1 MLISLPRGISMK
13 FEWINGAT
21 DVSFSDKQSP
31 SWSFNTSSASI
42 IPKASKARPGHSSA
56 SIVPKATVGAWVV
69 VVTAP
74 TASAE
79 TLKVG
84 VPAHSPY
91 PKYVTVKCNDTRNET
106 CFSGHSINVFR
117 LVWKNLNNN
126 IDYEFI
132 PYDGPYDSLIETVFY
147 KRFDA
152 VVGDTSVV
160 AKRCDYVEFSR
171 PYTKM
176 GARMVVLE
184 RPARG
189 RAWIF
194 VKPFT
199 ASLWGVT
206 GVIFLYNGLIVWLI
220 ETADSEE
227 KRSFFV
233 NSFNLIWLAAT
244 ALFPINGEKVNSNL
258 SKMALVVWLFVALVL
273 TQSYTASLTSMLTV
287 RRLRPSVVDVES
299 LLNGKAKVGCDKGS
313 FMSRYLEDVV
323 GFNAACVETFNLDE
337 YASALSNGTIKA
349 AFLEFPSIQ
358 LFLDQ
363 NPKGFT
369 VAGRTYEIG
378 GYAFLLIQVFPKG
391 SRFVEEVSDEILRL
405 RENGTLR
412 MLEESLLSSRKT
424 STSTTALDGT
434 DADQQSLTL
443 DEFLGLYL
451 ITCSMSTLAI
461 LLFFLGRA
469 TKKWREGRKKNS
481 SQVQTMGPTMGLFS
495 RRPKNRIHD
504 MDEPDPAQHPPHEIE
519 IGELGR

>member
-1 MLISLPRGISMK
+1 MSGLRALATTCYLLVLLT
-13 FEWINGAT
+13 GAT
-21 DVSFSDKQSP
+21 GGLTTAAVAGK
-31 SWSFNTSSASI
+31 TLKI
-42 IPKASKARPGHSSA
+42 G
-56 SIVPKATVGAWVV
+56 VPK
-69 VVTAP
+69 
-74 TASAE
+74 E
-79 TLKVG
+79 
-84 VPAHSPY
+84 SPY
-91 PKYVTVKCNDTRNET
+91 PKYVTVKCNDTSNRI
-106 CFSGHSINVFR
+106 CFSGRSIDVFR
-117 LVWKNLNNN
+117 LVWENIHNNS
-126 IDYEFI
+126 DYQFNPCPGNYE
-132 PYDGPYDSLIETVFY
+132 DM
-147 KRFDA
+147 RFDA

-189 RAWIF
+189 RVWIF

-369 VAGRTYEIG
+369 VAGRTDEIG
-378 GYAFLLIQVFPKG
+378 GYAFVFPKG

-481 SQVQTMGPTMGLFS
+481 SQVQTMGPTMGLF
-495 RRPKNRIHD
+495 
-504 MDEPDPAQHPPHEIE
+504 AQLQNPRH
-519 IGELGR
+519 G